1 MQAIVDRIEGKV
13 AVLELDGS
21 SFEDVPLSELTSGIR
36 QGDVLEGRPGSW
48 RLDDD
53 ARRERL
59 GHNADL
65 MRGLFRRP

>member
-21 SFEDVPLSELTSGIR
+21 SFEDVPLSELPAGIR